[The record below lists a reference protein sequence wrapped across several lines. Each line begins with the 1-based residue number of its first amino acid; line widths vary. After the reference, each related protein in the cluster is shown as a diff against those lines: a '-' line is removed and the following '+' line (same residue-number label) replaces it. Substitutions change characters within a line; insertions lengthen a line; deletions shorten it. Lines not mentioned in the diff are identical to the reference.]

1 MPWKSGDS
9 SKIQDCGWHLAE
21 PMGVQPETAA
31 AKRVGEAERRT
42 KRTIGE
48 TAERLGDK
56 IWRISKCC
64 EGRMISERGENN
76 FG

>member
-31 AKRVGEAERRT
+31 AKRVGKVERRA
-42 KRTIGE
+42 KEKAKGVIGV
-48 TAERLGDK
+48 L
-56 IWRISKCC
+56 CQ
-64 EGRMISERGENN
+64 N
-76 FG
+76 FSMM